1 MRFASFAALA
11 AACALLASSL
21 PAGAK
26 DYEHKRTRIIIQKR
40 SYLDP
45 GTEVLPGDRH
55 DRDYAFSPTFSATS
69 VLDNTASGRNQSA
82 LPGPW
87 TLSGKNNPWLKF

>member
-40 SYLDP
+40 SYLDAGTTVKP
-45 GTEVLPGDRH
+45 GTARYTNYLWAIDNR
-55 DRDYAFSPTFSATS
+55 FPTYGPPNENINPRTP
-69 VLDNTASGRNQSA
+69 
-82 LPGPW
+82 LPGPFE
-87 TLSGKNNPWLKF
+87 LPGYPNY